1 MHAGRRALSCAVLL
15 ACGHAVTGTSAFTS
29 RRAFC
34 GGLTA
39 VTCGLALRPVAAA
52 PPELLRD
59 GNAVRC
65 ENGTGDAC
73 EAAAEGNELIKRL
86 QEQSRA
92 NRDRNEQDVRA
103 RWTRNAGY
111 DGACRAAP
119 CVRARH
125 RPRASAR
132 APRAAPKLRARL
144 TRPPRSLSCAE
155 YFAVYGLKVVPK
167 EGGGYALMA
176 EGEYAQLQ
184 KQMSQS
190 K

>member
-111 DGACRAAP
+111 D
-119 CVRARH
+119 
-125 RPRASAR
+125 
-132 APRAAPKLRARL
+132 
-144 TRPPRSLSCAE
+144 E